1 MRQIAIVGAGQSG
14 LQLAIGLQRAGYV
27 MTVISAQTP
36 QQIADGRVTSSQCMF
51 ASALAHERDVQ
62 ANFWDDTCPPVS
74 GIQLTVATGEAQ
86 KAFEWAA
93 RLDAPARS
101 VDQRVKMPRWIE
113 EFSRL
118 GGNFRV
124 QQAGVVELEQL
135 AQEHDLVI
143 VAAGKGEVA
152 ALFTRDE
159 VNSPFAKPMRALALT
174 YVQGL
179 RPREDYSAVCFN
191 LIPGVGEYFVFPAL
205 TTSGSCEIM
214 VFEGVPGGP
223 MDCWTDATSPHKHLE
238 TSLAILK
245 QFLPWEYDRATRV
258 RLTDANA
265 ILSGRF
271 APTVR
276 KPVASLPSGRPILGM
291 GDVVC
296 LNDPITGQGSNNAS
310 KCAAS
315 YLKSIVS
322 HGRGDFDPA
331 WMNKT
336 FVNFWEYARMVTS
349 WTNGMLQPP
358 PPHAVQLL
366 AAAAAKPSIASWFAN
381 GFNDPARFGPVLA
394 DPAATERFINA
405 AA

>member
-14 LQLAIGLQRAGYV
+14 LQLAIGLQRAGYRT
-27 MTVISAQTP
+27 TVISAQTP
-36 QQIADGRVTSSQCMF
+36 QQIAGGRVTSSQCMF
-51 ASALAHERDVQ
+51 ASSLAHERDVQ
-62 ANFWDDTCPPVS
+62 ANFWDDSCPPVS
-74 GIQLTVATGEAQ
+74 GIQITVATGERQ

-113 EFSRL
+113 EYTRS
-118 GGNFRV
+118 GGDFRV
-124 QQAGVVELEQL
+124 QQAGVPELERL
-135 AQEHDLVI
+135 AQEHELVI

-159 VNSPFAKPMRALALT
+159 ANSPFAKPMRALALT

-179 RPREDYSAVCFN
+179 RPREGYSGVCFN

-205 TTSGSCEIM
+205 TTSGPCEIM
-214 VFEGVPGGP
+214 VFEGVPGGS
-223 MDCWTDATSPHKHLE
+223 MDCWADATSPQKHLE
-238 TSLAILK
+238 ISLAILK
-245 QFLPWEYDRATRV
+245 RFLPWEYDRATRV
-258 RLTDANA
+258 SLTDANG
-265 ILSGRF
+265 ILAGRF

-315 YLKSIVS
+315 YLESILS
-322 HGRGDFDPA
+322 HDRGSFDPA

-336 FVNFWEYARMVTS
+336 FAAFWEYARLVTA
-349 WTNGMLQPP
+349 WTNGMLEPP
-358 PPHAVQLL
+358 PPHVLQLL
-366 AAAAAKPSIASWFAN
+366 AAAASKPSLASWFAN
-381 GFNDPARFGPVLA
+381 GFDDPTRFTPVLA
-394 DPAATERFINA
+394 DPVATERFIKA